1 MLLKDHLKEVFNMA
15 CSENNS
21 FIKEIIISKWVH
33 RFGFDSLN
41 ELLLES
47 PFLEKECKEEENQE
61 QITLIEKCK
70 EEENQ
75 EQISLIEE
83 CKEEENQEQISL
95 IEECNE
101 EKKCES
107 IELEKFRSE
116 EIITKKET
124 FAKKR
129 NEYYVSQKS
138 PLPHIKNLRKWI
150 NNDKKA
156 S

>member
-1 MLLKDHLKEVFNMA
+1 MKQLLL
-15 CSENNS
+15 S
-21 FIKEIIISKWVH
+21 FIILILSYYPV
-33 RFGFDSLN
+33 N
-41 ELLLES
+41 AELLS
-47 PFLEKECKEEENQE
+47 
-61 QITLIEKCK
+61 
-70 EEENQ
+70 
-75 EQISLIEE
+75 
-83 CKEEENQEQISL
+83 
-95 IEECNE
+95 NE
-101 EKKCES
+101 E
-107 IELEKFRSE
+107 SE